1 MARRYVICVTHSRR
15 VIRMLKQ
22 AIGFFTMVI
31 GTGFGVSDN
40 LILPLVLIA
49 IGAVLMFS
57 GKDGNE

>member
-1 MARRYVICVTHSRR
+1 
-15 VIRMLKQ
+15 MLKQ